1 MAVLVLMLRCIQ
13 GDSLYIYEQ
22 FDVDRKLYVDVIKP

>member
-1 MAVLVLMLRCIQ
+1 MADLVLMLRFVR

-22 FDVDRKLYVDVIKP
+22 FGVDRKLYVEAMNP